1 MRDVGRESRF
11 RWYLCGTVRDEDL
24 RAPWPAYLYAN
35 LRARA
40 RSRVRRGWLRA
51 TSRRCQKLDDLVA
64 KHKAEVDKREKVLA
78 REQAVSN
85 RFAAMGGG
93 FVDVSG
99 DRRLLEP
106 GVRVSSSL
114 LSAADA
120 KDPRNG
126 WTCDR
131 LAAQLYLLGLPY
143 TGKRDE
149 LIARLFTALDEDAKE
164 ADADV

>member
-1 MRDVGRESRF
+1 MRFAGGWPRALSEAARFLVGAFAASARF
-11 RWYLCGTVRDEDL
+11 GSG
-24 RAPWPAYLYAN
+24 
-35 LRARA
+35 ARA
-40 RSRVRRGWLRA
+40 ASPSDA
-51 TSRRCQKLDDLVA
+51 DDDA
-64 KHKAEVDKREKVLA
+64 ASSE
-78 REQAVSN
+78 AV
-85 RFAAMGGG
+85 GGG

-164 ADADV
+164 ADADVYSGAGAFVFSK